1 MQSKIIFPI
10 NQKFEINNLAQIEE
24 KLPNYID
31 KNYSKYSIINNK
43 IISLPSLN
51 INSGKEEYLK
61 YFNNCWILTEVLF
74 LSLKYKQSFY
84 QKPYHLLRHPLIFYY
99 GHVASLYVNKMLV
112 AGLINKSVNKKFE
125 KIFETGV
132 DEMTWDVDTKDNKIN
147 WPSLEEVTFYRK
159 EVYNLVTEIINKS
172 DKLFSKKISQKSQLW
187 SLLMSFEHERIH
199 LETSSVLIRE
209 MPIDQVRNP
218 KYFTKSKYIQKENNF
233 PRVKIDYPENELLL
247 INSKTVNI
255 GKRDFTT
262 YGWDNE
268 YGFDERKVEDFYVSK
283 LLISNGEFFEFVKND
298 GYHSDK
304 YWCKEGLAW
313 RKFRNTYHPT
323 FWVVNGPKG
332 SNLFKL
338 RCCFE
343 IVDMQWN
350 YPVIV
355 NHYEAKAFCRYKSET
370 EGKNYRLLFEAEH
383 KSLENF
389 ENDPIKNQ
397 FHGDFNFNLQNIS
410 ENPVDSNKHAK
421 NGLCDIHGNVWQWL
435 EDDFHP
441 LKGFKIHDYYK
452 DFSTPCFDGK
462 HKMIAGS
469 SFFSTGNL
477 ASINSR
483 YHFRP
488 HFFQHAGF
496 RIVCSKNNSI
506 KNDIKIEFE
515 TINKKNGVKY
525 IIFKENNE
533 LKILEKERF
542 NTRLKNN

>member
-1 MQSKIIFPI
+1 MKSKIIFPI
-10 NQKFEINNLAQIEE
+10 NQKIDTINLAKIEE
-24 KLPNYID
+24 KLPSYID
-31 KNYSKYSIINNK
+31 KNYSKYSIIDNK
-43 IISLPSLN
+43 IISLPSFN

-61 YFNNCWILTEVLF
+61 YFNNCWLLTEALF
-74 LSLKYKQSFY
+74 LSLKYKESFY

-112 AGLINKSVNKKFE
+112 AGLINKTINKEFE
-125 KIFETGV
+125 RIFETGV
-132 DEMTWDVDTKDNKIN
+132 DEMTWDADTKDNEIN
-147 WPSLEEVTFYRK
+147 WPNLEKVTFYRK

-172 DKLFSKKISQKSQLW
+172 DKLFSKEISDKNQLW
-187 SLLMSFEHERIH
+187 SILMSFEHERIH

-209 MPIDQVRNP
+209 MQIDQVRNP
-218 KYFTKSKYIQKENNF
+218 KYFLKPKHLQKENNF
-233 PRVKIDYPENELLL
+233 PRVKNDYPENELLL
-247 INSKTVNI
+247 IKSKTANI
-255 GKRDFTT
+255 GKRDLTT

-268 YGFDERKVEDFYVSK
+268 YGHDERKVDDFYVSK

-298 GYHSDK
+298 GYHNDK
-304 YWCKEGLAW
+304 YWCKDGLAW
-313 RKFRNTYHPT
+313 RKFRNIYHPT
-323 FWVVNGPKG
+323 FWVANGPKG

-355 NHYEAKAFCRYKSET
+355 NHYEAKAFCRYKSEI
-370 EGKNYRLLFEAEH
+370 ESKNYRLPFEAEH
-383 KSLENF
+383 KSLKIF
-389 ENDPIKNQ
+389 EDDPIKNQ
-397 FHGDFNFNLQNIS
+397 LHGDFNFNLQNLS
-410 ENPVDSNKHAK
+410 ENAVNQNKQTE
-421 NGLCDIHGNVWQWL
+421 NNLYDIHGNVWQWL

-488 HFFQHAGF
+488 HFFQYAGF
-496 RIVCSKNNSI
+496 RIVNDCNNYRED
-506 KNDIKIEFE
+506 NIKIEFE
-515 TINKKNGVKY
+515 TTNKKDGVQY
-525 IIFKENNE
+525 IIFRENNE
-533 LKILEKERF
+533 LKVLEKERF
-542 NTRLKNN
+542 NTKFN